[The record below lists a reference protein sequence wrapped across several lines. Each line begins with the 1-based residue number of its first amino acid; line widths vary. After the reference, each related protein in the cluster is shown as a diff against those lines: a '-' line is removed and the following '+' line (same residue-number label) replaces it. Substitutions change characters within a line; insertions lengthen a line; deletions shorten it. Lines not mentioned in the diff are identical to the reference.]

1 MLRYVRRVHWDE
13 IRWMRQMWDV
23 CILGDWVWTH
33 THTLDWWISSCVC
46 VCVYTTLVF
55 WTLKFVAW
63 IIPTCAPKIE
73 SICYWQREEWR
84 PKRPKWTM
92 SVTKF
97 NLILSRWFCGFR
109 LSKYLSLSACSSMVV
124 VLFIWIRLP
133 CLTLNFDESEI
144 SSIRAAA
151 AHVCVCGLV
160 WLMMMTFDW
169 RRCWTCLI
177 FRSNWHSFSLEHI
190 INMQIIRWSSTLT
203 SIEFHK

>member
-1 MLRYVRRVHWDE
+1 MVCGAVRVCVCAKVNIYPFTAATLVTGVHNMLRYVRRVHWDE

-46 VCVYTTLVF
+46 VCVYTILVF

-63 IIPTCAPKIE
+63 IIATCAPKIE

-97 NLILSRWFCGFR
+97 NLMLSRWFCGFR
-109 LSKYLSLSACSSMVV
+109 LSKYLSLSACSSAGAVH
-124 VLFIWIRLP
+124 F
-133 CLTLNFDESEI
+133 N
-144 SSIRAAA
+144 SIA
-151 AHVCVCGLV
+151 LS
-160 WLMMMTFDW
+160 D
-169 RRCWTCLI
+169 
-177 FRSNWHSFSLEHI
+177 
-190 INMQIIRWSSTLT
+190 
-203 SIEFHK
+203 IEFRWEWNIFD